1 LQYYPNPATGVVNIE
16 TDFVFAEIMVS
27 VYNDAGEK
35 ILQRKYYH
43 NEMIT
48 FDLSEYSSG
57 LYIVRID
64 TGHNKITRNVILNKL
79 K

>member
-1 LQYYPNPATGVVNIE
+1 VLSISKQTS
-16 TDFVFAEIMVS
+16 FAEIMVS
-27 VYNDAGEK
+27 VYNDAGKK

-43 NEMIT
+43 NEMIK
-48 FDLSEYSSG
+48 FDLSDYSSG

-64 TGHNKITRNVILNKL
+64 TGHNKVTRNVILNKL